1 MNFSDAASAVAVGA
15 CKFLPLREGAL
26 SRKHAWGFRAVVNG
40 GRFRQLDIRQG
51 IGRNVGLLLHCTSC
65 RSSALDM
72 PIHPRGDDAVECRAC
87 GEWFT
92 YGELERAALAETRSL
107 LMQSF
112 PFLAPA

>member
-1 MNFSDAASAVAVGA
+1 MKAH
-15 CKFLPLREGAL
+15 PLAGEWA
-26 SRKHAWGFRAVVNG
+26 FRVVMNG
-40 GRFRQLDIRQG
+40 GRFRQLDITQG
-51 IGRNVGLLLHCTSC
+51 IGRNVGLLLHCTCC

-92 YGELERAALAETRSL
+92 YGELERAAATETRSL

>member
-1 MNFSDAASAVAVGA
+1 MRLQSFACVFS
-15 CKFLPLREGAL
+15 PLREGAP
-26 SRKHAWGFRAVVNG
+26 SRKHARGFRAVVNG
-40 GRFRQLDIRQG
+40 GRFRQLDIWQG

>member
-1 MNFSDAASAVAVGA
+1 MNFSDADGAVAVV
-15 CKFLPLREGAL
+15 CLRVLAPA
-26 SRKHAWGFRAVVNG
+26 RRRTFAHARGFRAVVNG
-40 GRFRQLDIRQG
+40 GRFRQLDIWQG